1 MTPRL
6 LLPGLALT
14 LAALLAPVASANAD
28 AGGTL
33 VGRGL
38 HISTGS
44 LVDPSGRTWVADH
57 NAGFCRMSE
66 PSETSAG
73 RIEHPE
79 RPSDQDS
86 PRTCLGGLL
95 PDAGTGPDAAGQPT
109 LVDPTPAKRG
119 NGDEVALIPDG
130 ASPSSDV
137 VRARWEP
144 GSGRP
149 GSGHF
154 EFLDTV
160 TMVQADVDKGSRP
173 MATTLGPDGNVYVT
187 FQRENTIQRI
197 VDPAGDAPRAQV
209 VGTPADGRGPAA
221 IAAGGTAA
229 NPVVY
234 VAETTGLRELSP
246 NPVTRPQTRPSF
258 DLGTVNIASLAYDQA
273 RGVLWAGTAD
283 GVAAQDDLVRVD
295 TATRDGHDARQR
307 LLDDRRRRRPSGQ
320 PGRRARRPGA
330 ARSRRAARNRP
341 DVPRRSSCRP
351 CRRPGRPDQG
361 HHPRL
366 HRDGR
371 RQARVP
377 AVRSGPWRCAVE
389 RLRRR
394 WRLPGRAH
402 ARRRQLHAVRPR
414 DCKRRDRPARG
425 DAVRRRHRGPDQADH
440 RPPR

>member
-283 GVAAQDDLVRVD
+283 GAADPGSTWSASTSPPATVTSRASGFSMIGGVAVRPDSQVDVLDDP
-295 TATRDGHDARQR
+295 A
-307 LLDDRRRRRPSGQ
+307 LLDPAEPLGT
-320 PGRRARRPGA
+320 GRMFRVGGPVG
-330 ARSRRAARNRP
+330 RAAGLGAP
-341 DVPRRSSCRP
+341 TKDTT
-351 CRRPGRPDQG
+351 
-361 HHPRL
+361 
-366 HRDGR
+366 
-371 RQARVP
+371 P
-377 AVRSGPWRCAVE
+377 AFTVTGEGKLECLLSGPGLGGARVE

-394 WRLPGRAH
+394 WRLPGRAD

-414 DCKRRDRPARG
+414 DRQTA
-425 DAVRRRHRGPDQADH
+425 
-440 RPPR
+440 